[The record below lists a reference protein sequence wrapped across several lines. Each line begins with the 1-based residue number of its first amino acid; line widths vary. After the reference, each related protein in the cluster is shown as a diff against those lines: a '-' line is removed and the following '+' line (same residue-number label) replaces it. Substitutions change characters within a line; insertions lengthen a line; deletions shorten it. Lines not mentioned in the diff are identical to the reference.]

1 MKVAK
6 WLFGS
11 TQKELDWRRIG
22 RVVWVLISKYLD
34 FFELQILW
42 KYFRLEK
49 PVLDILDM
57 KEIDRR
63 AEVLEEILLEELGP
77 KPEDDWQN
85 GNNYRHEVMHIAEKV
100 GDYRWNLI
108 EEAFLGRKKRY
119 ISKCILSKDIYELS
133 FRGFKF
139 SIQCPKCKNFAYIT
153 YRKKGSDILYTSLN
167 AIGFSEGGVI
177 YRDCICAYQKIGAR
191 NFALVEHEWGV
202 FSRALKEF
210 LKG

>member
-1 MKVAK
+1 MSK
-6 WLFGS
+6 
-11 TQKELDWRRIG
+11 LDWRRIG
-22 RVVWVLISKYLD
+22 RVVWICIGKYLD

-42 KYFRLEK
+42 KYFGMEK
-49 PVLDILDM
+49 PMLDVLDM

-85 GNNYRHEVMHIAEKV
+85 GDNYRYEVMHIAEKV

-119 ISKCILSKDIYELS
+119 ISKCVSSRDIYELS
-133 FRGFKF
+133 FQGFKF

-153 YRKKGSDILYTSLN
+153 YRKKGSDILYTTLN
-167 AIGFSEGGVI
+167 AIGFSENGVI
-177 YRDCICAYQKIGAR
+177 YRDCICPCQKLRAR

-202 FSRALKEF
+202 FSGALKEF